1 MPEGDTIFRT
11 ARTLSRA
18 LAGRTVTEFCTVL
31 ANLARVDDDAPIR
44 GRTIESIEAKGKN
57 LLIRLSG
64 DLVLRTHMRMNGS
77 WHVYRHESKWQAPRS
92 SMRVLLGTEDWVAVA
107 FDVPVAEFLT
117 ESQLKRHPD
126 LARIGP
132 DLLSET
138 FDERE
143 AIRRMRARPS
153 LPIAEALLNQRVVA
167 GIGNEYK
174 SEVLFVARVSPFA
187 RVSELDDETL
197 GSILGIGRRLLRANV
212 IDPLGTPIVAYRG
225 RRRTTGRLDEAER
238 RWVYGRTGK
247 PCRKCGDPIE
257 MEKMGLDARLTFWC
271 PTCQLRRAD
280 SKPERGTR

>member
-138 FDERE
+138 FDEPE